1 MDNFIGEI
9 RMAGFYYAPTG
20 WALCDGSL
28 LSIASN
34 SALYSLL
41 GTQFGGN
48 GTTTFGLPDLR
59 GRVSVHQGQSPGLAI
74 YQVGQSAGSE
84 AVTLMQQE
92 MPQHT
97 HLVDVSGVVGEGNN
111 PSGAFIGQANND
123 MFAESAGAAT
133 MAPMAVSL
141 AGSGQPHENMQPYQ
155 VVNFFI
161 ALQGNYPQRG

>member
-9 RMAGFYYAPTG
+9 RMAGFNYPPTG

-41 GTQFGGN
+41 GIQFGGD
-48 GTTTFGLPDLR
+48 GIRTFGLPDLR
-59 GRVSVHQGQSPGLAI
+59 GRVSVHQGQSPGLSS
-74 YQVGQSAGSE
+74 YQMGQSAGTE

-97 HLVDVSGVVGEGNN
+97 HLVDVSGVVGEGSN

-123 MFAESAGAAT
+123 MFAESASGF

-141 AGSGQPHENMQPYQ
+141 AGNGLPHENMQPYQ

-161 ALQGNYPQRG
+161 ALQGNYPPRG